1 MAYTT
6 DRCRPDVG
14 SPRSH
19 FLSPVRGLKQALFCL
34 SLWGAAWLLS
44 LWASPANAQGATRV
58 FAVVT
63 DQASAGAAR
72 PAITS
77 RNRADPNAVA
87 VALGLPPDT
96 MQAILAHGPWPQP
109 FTPDPGNRASGQAAA
124 VALGGRLFFDRRLS
138 HDGRMACASCHLPEK
153 GFSDGRVR
161 SLGHDGQPLDR
172 NAQGLLDARLSHW
185 FGWDGAADSLWAFS
199 MRPLN
204 HPRELALP
212 ADALPTLFERDAGL
226 ACLRQAAFGSPAGTS
241 AHERAAHPDERLR
254 VQVAKA
260 LAAYVET
267 LDSGRTRF
275 DDFRDALARGD
286 LKQARAYPAD
296 ALRGLQRFVGEGRC
310 YLCHTGPAFSQGEC
324 QELGRPFLAAPGRP
338 DPGRHGGIQ
347 AVLADPYNRL
357 GPWVDAPAQPLADD
371 PAVRTRHLSGSH
383 RNFGEF
389 KVPGLRGAVFTAPYF
404 HDGSAATLSDVVAH
418 YSTLDSERLHADGEA
433 ILKPLQL
440 TPRESADLVAFLRT
454 LSQPAAVQRPGQ
466 VPVQIQRQPPASI
479 LPSADTQRAAWA
491 RTARALSCPPP
502 ARAAP

>member
-1 MAYTT
+1 MVHIP
-6 DRCRPDVG
+6 DRSSADLSHR
-14 SPRSH
+14 RSNGP
-19 FLSPVRGLKQALFCL
+19 SKDSWLKQALVCL
-34 SLWGAAWLLS
+34 SLWGSAWVL
-44 LWASPANAQGATRV
+44 ASWVAPANAQAAMPASSITTG
-58 FAVVT
+58 
-63 DQASAGAAR
+63 QASAGTARAAIA
-72 PAITS
+72 PHTGT
-77 RNRADPNAVA
+77 DPNTVA
-87 VALGLPPDT
+87 RALGLAPDT
-96 MQAILAHGPWPQP
+96 LQAILAHGPWPQP
-109 FTPDPGNRASGQAAA
+109 VTPDPGNRASGQAAA
-124 VALGGRLFFDRRLS
+124 VALGGFLFFDRRLS
-138 HDGRMACASCHLPEK
+138 HDGRMACASCHVPEK
-153 GFSDGRVR
+153 GFTDGRAR

-199 MRPLN
+199 LRPLN

-212 ADALPTLFERDAGL
+212 ADSLRALFERDSGL
-226 ACLRQAAFGSPAGTS
+226 SCLRQAAFGSAAGMS
-241 AHERAAHPDERLR
+241 AHERSAQADERLR
-254 VQVAKA
+254 VQVAKS

-275 DDFRDALARGD
+275 DVFRDALARGD

-310 YLCHTGPAFSQGEC
+310 NLCHTGPAFTHGEFH
-324 QELGRPFLAAPGRP
+324 ELGRPFMAAPGRP
-338 DPGRHGGIQ
+338 DYGRHGGVQ
-347 AVLADPYNRL
+347 AVLTDPYNRL
-357 GPWVDAPAQPLADD
+357 GPWVDAPAQPSADD

-389 KVPGLRGAVFTAPYF
+389 KVPGLRGAAFTAPYF

-418 YSTLDSERLHADGEA
+418 YSTLDPERLHADGEA

-454 LSQPAAVQRPGQ
+454 LSQPAADRRAAP
-466 VPVQIQRQPPASI
+466 VPRHRPASI
-479 LPSADTQRAAWA
+479 LPSIDAQRAAWA